1 MAVTSENYVETQ
13 LKNADAGV
21 ADDQFR
27 AGLLF
32 STGEGVSQD
41 LVTAHKWFNLAAMNG
56 IEEAREIRAEISM
69 DMSTQEIARAQKMA
83 CEWIMNRRPLS

>member
-1 MAVTSENYVETQ
+1 MMAKLDTTYVSKYLQ
-13 LKNADAGV
+13 SADDGV

-32 STGEGVSQD
+32 STGDGVSQD

-56 IEEAREIRAEISM
+56 IEEARENRAEISL
-69 DMSTQEIARAQKMA
+69 DMSAQEIAKAQKMA
-83 CEWIMNRRPLS
+83 REWIMGR

>member
-1 MAVTSENYVETQ
+1 MTKLDVKHVSKYLQ
-13 LKNADAGV
+13 SADKGI

-32 STGEGVSQD
+32 STGDGVSQD

-56 IEEAREIRAEISM
+56 IEEARENRAEISL
-69 DMSTQEIARAQKMA
+69 DMSAQEIAKAQKMA
-83 CEWIMNRRPLS
+83 REWIMGR